1 MSQSAKD
8 GSLSQAYPKGSL
20 YEDVITKRIWS
31 LSESPNNLRGKV
43 FLTPYAVT
51 QTGEVLEVE
60 TATFIASKRFQP
72 VPENALV
79 VTPEGV
85 FIHMDE
91 ELQQT
96 TFGSLEDYMESKE
109 AKSLGNVINFTRRV
123 PSENTLE
130 AVPPLSMDY
139 NPLTRVAEMRDRLT
153 ELASCHRKILVET
166 ESLLSTLTAFERDF
180 KVQLGLPVSDI

>member
-1 MSQSAKD
+1 MSM
-8 GSLSQAYPKGSL
+8 
-20 YEDVITKRIWS
+20 
-31 LSESPNNLRGKV
+31 
-43 FLTPYAVT
+43 
-51 QTGEVLEVE
+51 
-60 TATFIASKRFQP
+60 
-72 VPENALV
+72 
-79 VTPEGV
+79 EG
-85 FIHMDE
+85 
-91 ELQQT
+91 
-96 TFGSLEDYMESKE
+96 
-109 AKSLGNVINFTRRV
+109 AALGNVINFTRRV

>member
-1 MSQSAKD
+1 MSQSAHD
-8 GSLSQAYPKGSL
+8 GSLAKAYPKGSL
-20 YEDVITKRIWS
+20 YEDVITKRIWL
-31 LSESPNNLRGKV
+31 LSESPTNLRGKV
-43 FLTPYAVT
+43 FLIPYAIT

-79 VTPEGV
+79 ITSEGA
-85 FIHMDE
+85 FIHMAE

-96 TFGSLEDYMESKE
+96 TFGNLEDYMDKE
-109 AKSLGNVINFTRRV
+109 GAALGNVINFTRRA
-123 PSENTLE
+123 PSTNTQE
-130 AVPPLSMDY
+130 EVAPLSMDY

>member
-1 MSQSAKD
+1 MSQSAQD

-31 LSESPNNLRGKV
+31 LSKSPNNLRGKV

-96 TFGSLEDYMESKE
+96 TFGSLEDYMSMEG
-109 AKSLGNVINFTRRV
+109 AALGNVINFTRREH
-123 PSENTLE
+123 SANTLE

-139 NPLTRVAEMRDRLT
+139 NPLTRVAEMKDRLT

>member
-1 MSQSAKD
+1 MSQSAQD

-31 LSESPNNLRGKV
+31 LTESPTNLRGKV
-43 FLTPYAVT
+43 FLTPYAIT

-96 TFGSLEDYMESKE
+96 TFGSLEDYMSMEG
-109 AKSLGNVINFTRRV
+109 AALGNVINFTRRA

-139 NPLTRVAEMRDRLT
+139 NPLTRVAEMRERLT

>member
-1 MSQSAKD
+1 MSQSAQD

-96 TFGSLEDYMESKE
+96 TFGNMEDYVSKE
-109 AKSLGNVINFTRRV
+109 GAALGNVINFTRREH
-123 PSENTLE
+123 SANTLE

-166 ESLLSTLTAFERDF
+166 EALLSTLTAFERDF

>member
-1 MSQSAKD
+1 MSQSAQD

-96 TFGSLEDYMESKE
+96 TFGSLEDYTSNEG
-109 AKSLGNVINFTRRV
+109 AALGNVINFTRRA

-139 NPLTRVAEMRDRLT
+139 NPLTRVAEMKDRLT

>member
-1 MSQSAKD
+1 MPLIPTD
-8 GSLSQAYPKGSL
+8 DSLAHTFPKGSL

-31 LSESPNNLRGKV
+31 LTEPPVSLRGKV
-43 FLTPYAVT
+43 ILTPYAVT

-60 TATFIASKRFQP
+60 TAVFIASKRFQP
-72 VPENALV
+72 VPEDALV
-79 VTPEGV
+79 ITSEGV

-91 ELQQT
+91 ELQQL
-96 TFGSLEDYMESKE
+96 TFGNMEDYVTKE
-109 AKSLGNVINFTRRV
+109 GAALGNVINFTRRGH
-123 PSENTLE
+123 SANTLE
-130 AVPPLSMDY
+130 AVPKLSMDY
-139 NPLTRVAEMRDRLT
+139 NPLTRVAEIKDRLT